1 MVSSY
6 QPPSQVT
13 QFTHG
18 CWTATP
24 ESSGCCLKL
33 MQPHVFSALVSAMEL
48 FAASVLG
55 TAFCEVERAAGL
67 WWVVYS
73 HCPCGA
79 GAFDGV
85 F

>member
-1 MVSSY
+1 
-6 QPPSQVT
+6 
-13 QFTHG
+13 
-18 CWTATP
+18 
-24 ESSGCCLKL
+24 